1 MTTIERLKEQIEE
14 SAHHVNFT
22 ALRKAADVN
31 QTINQT
37 AIMQAL
43 VELLEKVDQPMEFSI
58 PTQTP
63 NVTQYIIGK
72 PVRVI
77 PEHSQPTVIPQQ
89 PQPPT
94 RGPHGLPPTQS

>member
-37 AIMQAL
+37 VIMQAL
-43 VELLEKVDQPMEFSI
+43 VELLEKVDRMPSV
-58 PTQTP
+58 PSATQHIVP
-63 NVTQYIIGK
+63 K

-77 PEHSQPTVIPQQ
+77 PGSSQPTIIPQQ
-89 PQPPT
+89 PQPPSK
-94 RGPHGLPPTQS
+94 GPHGLPPNQS